1 MTRDTS
7 TAKIWVTWC
16 ESQQGKPNNHGK
28 KELFE
33 SYHTFKANLQD
44 PAKLM
49 ISRHKMHNIVDW
61 SCGART
67 KEIQVVMDSIH
78 DVEQIAARG
87 AAQTAALKSK
97 RLERKGERP

>member
-16 ESQQGKPNNHGK
+16 ESQQWKPNNHGK

-33 SYHTFKANLQD
+33 SYHTFKANLED
-44 PAKLM
+44 PAKLKVL
-49 ISRHKMHNIVDW
+49 RHKMHNIVDW

-67 KEIQVVMDSIH
+67 KEIQVVMDSIY
-78 DVEQIAARG
+78 DLEQAAARRCPDCG
-87 AAQTAALKSK
+87 V
-97 RLERKGERP
+97 EKGITE